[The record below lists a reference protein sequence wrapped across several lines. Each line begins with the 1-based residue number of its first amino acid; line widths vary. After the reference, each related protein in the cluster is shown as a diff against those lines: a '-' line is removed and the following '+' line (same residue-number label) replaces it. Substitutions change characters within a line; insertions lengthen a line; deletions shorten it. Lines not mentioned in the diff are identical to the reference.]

1 MAIFISNIKFNIG
14 DSIYVKDPE
23 TSELGKKILKESIL
37 LINEIGFEE
46 FTFKK
51 LGIKIGSNE
60 SSIYRYFE
68 NKHKL
73 LVYLSCW
80 YWSWIE
86 YKLVFATANI
96 ENSIQKLIKAI
107 AVVTEKIEDDEATD
121 YINESVLNKI
131 IIEEFSKTL
140 QTREVD
146 NENKKGYFIIY
157 KRVINRIIGFVED
170 VNPDYPFAKSLISSI
185 IEGALHQH
193 FLKDH
198 LKTITN
204 CNEEISPMHFYTH
217 LVENLLK
224 K

>member
-1 MAIFISNIKFNIG
+1 MTMFISNIKFNIG

-51 LGIKIGSNE
+51 LGIKIGSYE

-96 ENSIQKLIKAI
+96 ENSLQKLIKAI

-193 FLKDH
+193 FLRDH